1 MSERYRL
8 HLVTLRHQRHWIFT
22 LMHSLR
28 RRQKRVKQSPPHL
41 TSERKKHR
49 WNLVL
54 IWCLFIWK
62 HAEIWWNIWKRKA
75 QKTLILRCFWQY
87 LITSKNA
94 SNGFESRF
102 PLQTSQGLAL
112 GRLCFFPSLRRLRTA
127 VFLLRRAAP
136 ILSPFHCR
144 KALNLLIKRG
154 LRLFYCC
161 TWLMLLWRPIAH
173 RSTMETWCKLRT
185 SLFHFF
191 CYFLFSRAQQLK
203 ISVNYAVIRMTT
215 VRAQRTSLSRLPSGF
230 RATEGGLSIYFHLI
244 DSERRSYHWKERS

>member
-1 MSERYRL
+1 MSISTASVISTLPCWSTAALMSERYRL

-22 LMHSLR
+22 LMYSLR

-102 PLQTSQGLAL
+102 PLHTCGAW
-112 GRLCFFPSLRRLRTA
+112 F
-127 VFLLRRAAP
+127 
-136 ILSPFHCR
+136 
-144 KALNLLIKRG
+144 
-154 LRLFYCC
+154 
-161 TWLMLLWRPIAH
+161 AH
-173 RSTMETWCKLRT
+173 RSFFAQT
-185 SLFHFF
+185 SGADPFTFP
-191 CYFLFSRAQQLK
+191 
-203 ISVNYAVIRMTT
+203 
-215 VRAQRTSLSRLPSGF
+215 LPKSF
-230 RATEGGLSIYFHLI
+230 KPV
-244 DSERRSYHWKERS
+244 D

>member
-1 MSERYRL
+1 MSISTASVISTLPCWSTAALMSERYRL

-75 QKTLILRCFWQY
+75 QKTLILRSFWQY

-102 PLQTSQGLAL
+102 PL
-112 GRLCFFPSLRRLRTA
+112 
-127 VFLLRRAAP
+127 
-136 ILSPFHCR
+136 HCKR
-144 KALNLLIKRG
+144 VSNLVDDRFETL
-154 LRLFYCC
+154 LFYYKNWVWCLFGAYDSKN
-161 TWLMLLWRPIAH
+161 TTQIKMFRIILLWQSIAGANRWPLH
-173 RSTMETWCKLRT
+173 CQW
-185 SLFHFF
+185 
-191 CYFLFSRAQQLK
+191 
-203 ISVNYAVIRMTT
+203 
-215 VRAQRTSLSRLPSGF
+215 
-230 RATEGGLSIYFHLI
+230 
-244 DSERRSYHWKERS
+244 D